1 MAVLLFERQD
11 EFRVLLLQCVHVIV
25 VLLVQDFLI
34 LLVLGRE
41 LLGDFSCVVLATEKP
56 TDRAA
61 RHDPLPTK
69 ATISIVTPQCMYIYI
84 HTHKDIERG
93 VSEQT
98 LSRVKL
104 YE

>member
-25 VLLVQDFLI
+25 VLLI